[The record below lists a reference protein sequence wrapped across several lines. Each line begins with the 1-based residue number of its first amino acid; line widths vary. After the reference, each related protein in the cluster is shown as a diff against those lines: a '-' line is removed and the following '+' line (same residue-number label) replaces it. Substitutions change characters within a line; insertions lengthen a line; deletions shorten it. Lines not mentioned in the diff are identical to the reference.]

1 MKKHQQYVNE
11 QIKNDPVF
19 ARELAEAEQEVAIAL
34 AMAEIREKRGLTQ
47 QELAESAGLKQPQ
60 IARLESGT
68 SMPSVTTLLRV
79 LKVLNATIQ
88 LGSRDKLRVIL
99 DPNNHQKRVSPE
111 VLRANKVVTL
121 KRTKQYV

>member
-11 QIKNDPVF
+11 QIKKDPAF
-19 ARELAEAEQEVAIAL
+19 AGELAEAEQEVAIAL

-88 LGSRDKLRVIL
+88 LGSHDKLRVIL
-99 DPNNHQKRVSPE
+99 DPNNHRKRISTE
-111 VLRANKVVTL
+111 MSRANKVVTL
-121 KRTKQYV
+121 KRTKQYA

>member
-11 QIKNDPVF
+11 HIKKDPAF
-19 ARELAEAEQEVAIAL
+19 AGELAEAEQEVAIAL

-99 DPNNHQKRVSPE
+99 NPNNHQKRVSPE